1 MNDEI
6 EIILSEVIDGMESNS
21 TSISMVP
28 CHNRFATTF
37 LPDGMAWLGD
47 GGCDCLTLTRHEE
60 ILPLQVIMNKSS

>member
-1 MNDEI
+1 
-6 EIILSEVIDGMESNS
+6 MEWNL
-21 TSISMVP
+21 TVP
-28 CHNRFATTF
+28 VSVWYHPKPKRFATTF